1 MPRGKRKKEAPAPA
15 VQQMNAAP
23 GYAAPA
29 APASGYGGAP
39 AAYGAQPPTN
49 GNAGYGA
56 PPPQA
61 PRNPFVN
68 AQFLYQ
74 FGKPIKATIQA
85 MRPATGGRAE
95 YANRGGWFLDLTLE
109 NGTAAT
115 GRINVGDQRH
125 QRLWAAYGE
134 HPIGKTVV
142 LRLTHPGDQTKAP
155 WTIDAL

>member
-1 MPRGKRKKEAPAPA
+1 MPRGKKKSKESE
-15 VQQMNAAP
+15 VTTMNAAP

-29 APASGYGGAP
+29 GYGGSPPSSAA
-39 AAYGAQPPTN
+39 AAYGAAPASN

-74 FGKPIKATIQA
+74 FGKPMKARINA
-85 MRPATGGRAE
+85 MRQATNGNSKFGDKR
-95 YANRGGWFLDLTLE
+95 GWFLDLTLE
-109 NGTAAT
+109 NGTACT
-115 GRINVGDQRH
+115 GRINEGDQRH
-125 QRLWAAYGE
+125 QRLWAAYKE
-134 HPIGKTVV
+134 QPIGREIVV
-142 LRLTHPGDQTKAP
+142 RLTHPGDQTKAP